1 MILKGSRTEDV
12 LRKALSRELHAYFN
26 YLSFGNAARK
36 AGMEQIAQI
45 FFQIAKNEMEHA
57 EQELA
62 FIGSVDDVKEN
73 LRAAI
78 SAEYSE
84 ATKYYPEAAEIAEKE
99 GFTEIAAFFRKM
111 SKVEKKHGVQLAEFA
126 DALDAGAELQGRT
139 VGHSEVNMAQWMLPD
154 QANPAGYIHGGELM
168 KLMDNAA
175 YIVGV
180 RHCNSN
186 VVTAMVDDL
195 HFLKPVRVGDLALIH
210 GKVVFISH
218 SSIRVKVEIEHEDPI
233 AGTKEKA
240 LTAYYIMVALDP
252 EGKPMEVPPLV
263 IFTEE
268 EQELYNEALQKYQAR
283 KEVFKK

>member
-1 MILKGSRTEDV
+1 MFLKGSKTEDV
-12 LRKALSRELHAYFN
+12 LRKALSRELHVHFN

-111 SKVEKKHGVQLAEFA
+111 SEVEKKHGVQLAEFA
-126 DALDAGAELQGRT
+126 DALNTGAELQGRT

-154 QANPAGYIHGGELM
+154 QANPAGYVHGGELM

-218 SSIRVKVEIEHEDPI
+218 SSISVKVEIEREDSI

-252 EGKPMEVPPLV
+252 EEKPMEVPPLV